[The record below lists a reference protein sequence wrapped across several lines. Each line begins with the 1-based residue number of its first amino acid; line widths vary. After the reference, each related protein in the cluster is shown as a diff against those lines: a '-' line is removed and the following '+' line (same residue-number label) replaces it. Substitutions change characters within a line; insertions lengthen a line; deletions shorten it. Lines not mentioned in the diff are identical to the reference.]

1 MDKKNVQFSK
11 TQIFYEKCIDCDHN
25 EILSSGHRKNNF
37 NFVTINFKIK
47 NLKIFSKDYI

>member
-37 NFVTINFKIK
+37 NFVTIF
-47 NLKIFSKDYI
+47 LKLKT